1 MNIRMNPTTW
11 LPVNTHQTPGAAKP
25 RGTAARYAPGI
36 KIPQRM
42 TASTIM
48 GGFMAEAPSKAP
60 AMRRRPASKK
70 RPAARI
76 RMQSAPTAVASPPMP
91 KNRTT
96 ASAQRRRNRRDRQR
110 GDAHR
115 PQSHPHAPA
124 RPAGAARAE
133 VLAHQ
138 GARPQPQDEARHPT
152 HDGNPR
158 SDSPGREVERPEG
171 GEQPHEREVGRPF
184 EEILKGGRPGEP
196 RDPAEVRRPGEKIGR
211 PEPQAR
217 AAGTQKMD
225 DDQNPH
231 DPPHPVSEKG
241 ARDSERGN
249 GPRPEDEDRHGGERH
264 RRRPAHPREGHPR
277 IARPPQDMLQREESF
292 DKKIG
297 DESRPEICR
306 PEARDLGVRREER
319 HDAGREPVAEER
331 DGEDIEKG
339 EREGLGRHEGSPLGI
354 ARPDPLGNERL
365 ARNAYPEAD
374 RPKGGDGHKSER
386 HGGDVPGPQPPQ
398 PVDLGDPVGDPGKL
412 LEQSGN
418 GDPGRPP
425 ADGAFRIVEVEASP
439 RRGAHAVSTFGPG
452 WLRKNLNFRNQ
463 TKRAREPIT
472 LYPGT
477 DHKMLNAP
485 RPRGKA
491 AR

>member
-1 MNIRMNPTTW
+1 M
-11 LPVNTHQTPGAAKP
+11 AA
-25 RGTAARYAPGI
+25 
-36 KIPQRM
+36 
-42 TASTIM
+42 
-48 GGFMAEAPSKAP
+48 
-60 AMRRRPASKK
+60 
-70 RPAARI
+70 
-76 RMQSAPTAVASPPMP
+76 
-91 KNRTT
+91 
-96 ASAQRRRNRRDRQR
+96 
-110 GDAHR
+110 
-115 PQSHPHAPA
+115 
-124 RPAGAARAE
+124 
-133 VLAHQ
+133 
-138 GARPQPQDEARHPT
+138 
-152 HDGNPR
+152 
-158 SDSPGREVERPEG
+158 
-171 GEQPHEREVGRPF
+171 PF

-217 AAGTQKMD
+217 AAGAQKMD

-386 HGGDVPGPQPPQ
+386 HGGEVPGPQPPQ

-439 RRGAHAVSTFGPG
+439 RRGRSCCLHLRPG
-452 WLRKNLNFRNQ
+452 LAPEKPQLQEPDEESQGADYVVPRHRPQDAQRPQAEGKSREVGAGELHPPADGDLHHHRGLRQ
-463 TKRAREPIT
+463 
-472 LYPGT
+472 
-477 DHKMLNAP
+477 
-485 RPRGKA
+485 
-491 AR
+491 